1 MCGSFDYVAPEVFH
15 CRGYGLQVDMWSAG
29 VVMYIIL
36 CGFPPDMSLLRSS
49 PQSLQLDTLWW
60 NVVSTSAKD
69 LVAEMLQIDPADRIT
84 SEAALSNMWIIDEN
98 C

>member
-1 MCGSFDYVAPEVFH
+1 MH
-15 CRGYGLQVDMWSAG
+15 
-29 VVMYIIL
+29 IIL

-60 NVVSTSAKD
+60 DVVSTSAKD